1 MRKLLFYLFLSCV
14 SLQLSAQTAEEDS
27 VAAIA
32 HEQDSIIQSLR
43 NKVEEMT
50 MRQVMLLAELERTG
64 RIARLDSMAQA
75 ERQHHI
81 DSLRQITEG
90 APVVV
95 DGDTLLVLYAQ
106 KGGMTPEA
114 RAALVVENVEEVGQK
129 LTFNPDSL
137 YIVDGDIVTDIMA
150 GDKVIMSITDID
162 GLWQNTTRQKL
173 AESYIVVIQEKINEL
188 HEDYGLKTLLTR
200 IFWAV
205 LLIIL
210 QLLLIRLTRW
220 LFRRYK
226 FRFTRNVI
234 QWLKPLLFKDYEV
247 LNTHRQGVIAITVY
261 DSLRILLV
269 LLQLMI
275 SIPLLF
281 IIFPETKTFTL
292 KIIGYILDPIR
303 DILTSVVA
311 YIPNLFKIAIICLC
325 FRYLVRFFRYLAGEM
340 ESGRLRISGFYSDW
354 AMPTF
359 YILRVLLYSLMLVMI
374 WPLLPNSNSEIFQG
388 VSVFIGIIVSLG
400 STTIIGNMVAGM
412 VMTYMRPF
420 HIGDYIKVGDTVG
433 EVIEKTV
440 LVTRIRTRKNEVVT
454 IQNSSLMGS
463 QTSNFTVAAETYGLI
478 VHTKVTI
485 GYDVPWQLIQSI
497 MEKAAADTPGI
508 KKHPKPFMM
517 TTSLD
522 DFYVEYEINAFTS
535 DAKNMPRIYSEL
547 HQNLLHRFFEAG
559 VEIMSPHIYARR
571 DGIDV
576 QIPPTEIEEQAQS
589 T

>member
-50 MRQVMLLAELERTG
+50 MQQVMLLAELERTG

-81 DSLRQITEG
+81 DSLRQITKG

-173 AESYIVVIQEKINEL
+173 AESYLVVIQEKVNEL
-188 HEDYGLKTLLTR
+188 HEEYGLKKLLAR

-205 LLIIL
+205 LLIVL
-210 QLLLIRLTRW
+210 QILLIRLTRW

-234 QWLKPLLFKDYEV
+234 QLLKPLLFKDYEV
-247 LNTHRQGVIAITVY
+247 LNVHRQGVIIITIY

-292 KIIGYILDPIR
+292 KIIGYIWDPIR
-303 DILTSVVA
+303 DILTAVVA
-311 YIPNLFKIAIICLC
+311 YIPNLFKIVIICLC
-325 FRYLVRFFRYLAGEM
+325 FRYLVRFFRYLASEI
-340 ESGRLRISGFYSDW
+340 ESGRLRINGFYPDW

-374 WPLLPNSNSEIFQG
+374 WPLLPNSYSEIFQG

-400 STTIIGNMVAGM
+400 STSIIGNVVAGM

>member
-50 MRQVMLLAELERTG
+50 MQQVMLLAELERTG

-81 DSLRQITEG
+81 DSLRQITKG

-162 GLWQNTTRQKL
+162 GLWQNSTRQKL

-325 FRYLVRFFRYLAGEM
+325 FRYLVRFFRYLASEM

>member
-50 MRQVMLLAELERTG
+50 MQQVMLLAELERTG

-81 DSLRQITEG
+81 DSLRQITKG

-106 KGGMTPEA
+106 KGGMTSEA
-114 RAALVVENVEEVGQK
+114 RAALVVENVEDVGQK

-137 YIVDGDIVTDIMA
+137 YIVDGEIVTDIMA
-150 GDKVIMSITDID
+150 GEKVIMSITDID

-173 AESYIVVIQEKINEL
+173 AESYIVVIQEKVNEL

-247 LNTHRQGVIAITVY
+247 LNTHRQGVIVITVY

-303 DILTSVVA
+303 DILNIVGSQLECLFMPPQFTLISFQPHNAALDAVVPA
-311 YIPNLFKIAIICLC
+311 LHGQKAVSATMI
-325 FRYLVRFFRYLAGEM
+325 
-340 ESGRLRISGFYSDW
+340 GR
-354 AMPTF
+354 
-359 YILRVLLYSLMLVMI
+359 RV
-374 WPLLPNSNSEIFQG
+374 IFQG
-388 VSVFIGIIVSLG
+388 SSQDDHMDAVRSTASMNAVIGLEH
-400 STTIIGNMVAGM
+400 
-412 VMTYMRPF
+412 TYPQERGR
-420 HIGDYIKVGDTVG
+420 H
-433 EVIEKTV
+433 
-440 LVTRIRTRKNEVVT
+440 
-454 IQNSSLMGS
+454 
-463 QTSNFTVAAETYGLI
+463 
-478 VHTKVTI
+478 H
-485 GYDVPWQLIQSI
+485 
-497 MEKAAADTPGI
+497 
-508 KKHPKPFMM
+508 
-517 TTSLD
+517 
-522 DFYVEYEINAFTS
+522 
-535 DAKNMPRIYSEL
+535 SEL
-547 HQNLLHRFFEAG
+547 QPHGLPNLQLHG
-559 VEIMSPHIYARR
+559 SRR
-571 DGIDV
+571 DLRAHCSH
-576 QIPPTEIEEQAQS
+576 QSHHRLRCALAAHTEYHGKSSGRHARYQETSEAFYDDDIA
-589 T
+589 

>member
-1 MRKLLFYLFLSCV
+1 MRKLLFYLLLSCV
-14 SLQLSAQTAEEDS
+14 SLQLSAQTAGEDS

-43 NKVEEMT
+43 DQVEEMT
-50 MRQVMLLAELERTG
+50 LQRVMLLEELERTE
-64 RIARLDSMAQA
+64 RIVRLDSMAQA
-75 ERQHHI
+75 ERQRHI
-81 DSLRQITEG
+81 DSLRQITKG

-106 KGGMTPEA
+106 KGGMTSEA

-137 YIVDGDIVTDIMA
+137 YIVDGEIVTDIMA
-150 GDKVIMSITDID
+150 GEKVIMSITDID

-173 AESYIVVIQEKINEL
+173 AESYLVVIQEKVNEL
-188 HEDYGLKTLLTR
+188 HEEYGLKKLLAR

-205 LLIIL
+205 LLIVL
-210 QLLLIRLTRW
+210 QILLIRLTRW

-234 QWLKPLLFKDYEV
+234 QLLKPLLFKDYEV
-247 LNTHRQGVIAITVY
+247 LNVHRQGVIIITIY

-292 KIIGYILDPIR
+292 KIIGYIWDPIR
-303 DILTSVVA
+303 DILTAVVA
-311 YIPNLFKIAIICLC
+311 YIPNLFKIVIICLC
-325 FRYLVRFFRYLAGEM
+325 FRYLVRFFRYLASEI
-340 ESGRLRISGFYSDW
+340 ESGRLRINGFYPDW

-400 STTIIGNMVAGM
+400 STSIIGNVVAGM

-497 MEKAAADTPGI
+497 MEKAAEDTPGI
-508 KKHPKPFMM
+508 KNHPKPFMQV
-517 TTSLD
+517 TSLD

-535 DAKNMPRIYSEL
+535 DAQNMPRIYSEL

-576 QIPPTEIEEQAQS
+576 QIPPTEMNEPVQS

>member
-14 SLQLSAQTAEEDS
+14 SLQLSAKTAEEDS

-50 MRQVMLLAELERTG
+50 MQQVMLLAELERTG

-81 DSLRQITEG
+81 DSLRQITKG

-162 GLWQNTTRQKL
+162 GLWQNSTRQKL

-247 LNTHRQGVIAITVY
+247 LNTHRQGVIVITVY